1 MEQTSDLPRSHS
13 LPASGVSPDAPIE
26 RENVRGLRAT
36 IDLAPIGIAHFDPDG
51 RFLLV
56 NDRLCEIVGYAR
68 EDLLTRTFQE
78 ITFAGDLA
86 ACTELNSQLSV
97 GNTPSY
103 CQEKRFVRRD
113 GSTVWSRV
121 TVSAVRDAKGRVT
134 FLVGIAEDIS
144 HLKQAEIERERLLGL
159 ERDARAQAERAT
171 QLRDEML
178 AVVAHDLRNP
188 LHTIAVGLE
197 TMLKLQPPDDERAA
211 RQLVVMQRT
220 LRSMNRMILDLLDV
234 ARIEGGNFALAQ
246 EHVQVQ
252 PLLNEVLELFE
263 APAREREISLTCN
276 APQGAHCV
284 IGERDRLVQVLSNLI
299 GNAVK
304 FTPPCGQ
311 ISVRARLLEE
321 ELHVS
326 VEDTGPGIASENL
339 PQLFDRFWQADR
351 TGRVGTG
358 LGLSI
363 AKAIVE
369 AHGGHIWAESVL
381 GRGTTFHFTVPC
393 APAS

>member
-1 MEQTSDLPRSHS
+1 MEQTSDLPGSGS
-13 LPASGVSPDAPIE
+13 LAASSVLPVAPFE
-26 RENVRGLRAT
+26 RESARGLRAT

-56 NDRLCEIVGYAR
+56 NDRFCEIIGYAR

-78 ITFAGDLA
+78 ITFGGDLA
-86 ACTELNSQLSV
+86 ACMAMSSQLSA
-97 GNTPSY
+97 GNASRY
-103 CQEKRFVRRD
+103 SQEKRFVRRD
-113 GSTVWSRV
+113 GSNVWSRV
-121 TVSAVRDAKGRVT
+121 TVSAVRDAKGSVA
-134 FLVGIAEDIS
+134 FFVGIAEDIS

-159 ERDARAQAERAT
+159 ERDARVQAERAT

-220 LRSMNRMILDLLDV
+220 IRSMNRMILDLLDV
-234 ARIEGGNFALAQ
+234 TRIEGGNFALAQ

-263 APAREREISLTCN
+263 APARECGISLTCN
-276 APQGAHCV
+276 APNGAPCV

-311 ISVRARLLEE
+311 ISVRVRLLEE
-321 ELHVS
+321 SLHVS
-326 VEDTGPGIASENL
+326 VEDTGPGIPSENL
-339 PQLFDRFWQADR
+339 PQLFDRFWQADP

-358 LGLSI
+358 LGLAI

-393 APAS
+393 APS

>member
-1 MEQTSDLPRSHS
+1 LP
-13 LPASGVSPDAPIE
+13 VAPFE
-26 RENVRGLRAT
+26 RESARGLRAT

-56 NDRLCEIVGYAR
+56 NDRFCEIIGYAR

-78 ITFAGDLA
+78 ITFGGDLA
-86 ACTELNSQLSV
+86 ACMAMSSQLSA
-97 GNTPSY
+97 GNASRY
-103 CQEKRFVRRD
+103 SQEKRFVRRD
-113 GSTVWSRV
+113 GSNVWSRV
-121 TVSAVRDAKGRVT
+121 TVSAVRDAKGSVA
-134 FLVGIAEDIS
+134 FFVGIAEDIS

-159 ERDARAQAERAT
+159 ERDARVQAERAT

-220 LRSMNRMILDLLDV
+220 IRSMNRMILDLLDV
-234 ARIEGGNFALAQ
+234 TRIEGGNFALAQ

-263 APAREREISLTCN
+263 APARECGISLTCN
-276 APQGAHCV
+276 APNGAPCV

-311 ISVRARLLEE
+311 ISVRVRLLEE
-321 ELHVS
+321 SLHVS
-326 VEDTGPGIASENL
+326 VEDTGPGIPSENL
-339 PQLFDRFWQADR
+339 PQLFDRFWQADP

-358 LGLSI
+358 LGLAI

-393 APAS
+393 APS